1 MQLVLAGFVRYS
13 RRDVLAR
20 ENTAMTEFERTITLR
35 EITKETLRDILNLQ
49 VAPHQER
56 FVASNAVSLAQ
67 AHFEPD
73 LPWFRGI
80 YAGDT
85 PVGFLML
92 EYDKADETYNLWR
105 FMIGAQYQGLGYGRK
120 ALELLFAH
128 IQTLP
133 GTHLLYTH
141 CVPAEGGPGPFYE
154 KMGFVYTG
162 EEEGGGLWM
171 RRVL

>member
-1 MQLVLAGFVRYS
+1 MS
-13 RRDVLAR
+13 
-20 ENTAMTEFERTITLR
+20 EFDRTVTLR
-35 EITKETLRDILNLQ
+35 AITKDNLHDILHLQ
-49 VAPHQER
+49 VAPHQEQ
-56 FVASNAVSLAQ
+56 FVASNAVSLAE

-73 LPWFRGI
+73 LPWFRAI
-80 YAGDT
+80 YAGDV

-92 EYDKADETYNLWR
+92 EYDRADETYNLWR
-105 FMIGAQYQGLGYGRK
+105 LMIDTQYQGLGYGRK

-128 IQTLP
+128 VKTLP
-133 GTHLLYTH
+133 GADVLYTH

-171 RRVL
+171 RRAV